1 MNTHNVLTVFL
12 QASSDVSFSG
22 LFLLIIIITI
32 FVLLIKKSKKNNQPI
47 KFENQFETRAYRTPT
62 ENILENE
69 SQIENLTIAKR
80 FPKRK
85 KNRFWRKFAFFY
97 LVFNLIAY
105 TVFLLNF
112 HPKIENK
119 ERDSYYN
126 EYNKSYNKTFTTIY
140 DYVLIP
146 DYDVL
151 NRCKD
156 CELKESENFYPFHD
170 FNFAFGSSGYDN
182 YTLNYYTNDTKGFV
196 GIFGFY
202 GHTEFV
208 FYVIIPFLIYG
219 LTIVY
224 RKFVK

>member
-1 MNTHNVLTVFL
+1 M
-12 QASSDVSFSG
+12 
-22 LFLLIIIITI
+22 
-32 FVLLIKKSKKNNQPI
+32 
-47 KFENQFETRAYRTPT
+47 EQFP
-62 ENILENE
+62 
-69 SQIENLTIAKR
+69 Q
-80 FPKRK
+80 RK
-85 KNRFWRKFAFFY
+85 KNRFWRKFIFFY

-105 TVFLLNF
+105 SVFLLKF
-112 HPKIENK
+112 HPKIENIEK
-119 ERDSYYN
+119 DGLN
-126 EYNKSYNKTFTTIY
+126 ITTIY

-151 NRCKD
+151 QRCSD

-170 FNFAFGSSGYDN
+170 FSFSFGSGGYDS
-182 YTLNYYTNDTKGFV
+182 YSHNYYRNSTKGFV

-224 RKFVK
+224 RKFIR